1 MDEFESS
8 LRVDSPQRRER
19 GDASGGIVAAV
30 RKVVVGERSGGA
42 PFDRRREG
50 RKKTLADKSGID
62 VEMAVGF
69 HVSFVGSLQNR
80 GPQNQTT
87 LPRLRDMS
95 GSCNL

>member
-50 RKKTLADKSGID
+50 RKKTLAEKSGID
-62 VEMAVGF
+62 VEMG
-69 HVSFVGSLQNR
+69 R
-80 GPQNQTT
+80 WI
-87 LPRLRDMS
+87 
-95 GSCNL
+95 SCIFCWFPAEQRSPKSNNLA